1 VTNTTKLS
9 ISTSQLFRSVEREE
23 MAELLADPLPTT
35 VPEVLDRL
43 DGLQALAERAPRGQA
58 DGLACFNYLYR
69 VITQE
74 VQDRLTEGGTFDD
87 AEFLIRLDVEFA
99 ARYFTSVRAD
109 AAGTP
114 VPRSWRVLFERRGDP
129 DIDPMRFAITGV
141 NAHVNWDLAFALLST
156 CEVLDRSFGAAE
168 RAEYDAINDIFAEH
182 MSGLRQHFEN
192 RFEQLLDR
200 LVFDDLAD
208 DAGDLTVLLARDAA
222 WSRAKHLATLRGQP
236 AFDRE
241 SAAIDWRA
249 SMLGRAMLTFGVL

>member
-1 VTNTTKLS
+1 MTTSAQLS
-9 ISTSQLFRSVEREE
+9 AVDQQQV
-23 MAELLADPLPTT
+23 AELLADPLPTT
-35 VPEVLDRL
+35 VPDVVALLDRL
-43 DGLQALAERAPRGQA
+43 QVLAELTPSGRA

-74 VQDRLTEGGTFDD
+74 VQDRLVEGGTFRDP
-87 AEFLIRLDVEFA
+87 EFLIRLDVEFA
-99 ARYFTSVRAD
+99 ARYFAAVRAD
-109 AAGTP
+109 AVGGP
-114 VPRSWRVLFERRGDP
+114 VPRSWRVLLERRGDL
-129 DIDPMRFAITGV
+129 DIDPIRFAVAGV

-156 CEVLDRSFGAAE
+156 CDGLSRPFGPAE
-168 RAEYDAINDIFAEH
+168 RADYDAINDVFAEH
-182 MSGLRQHFEN
+182 MSDLRRHFEN

-222 WSRAKHLATLRGQP
+222 WLRAEHLATLRGRP

-249 SMLGRAMLTFGVL
+249 SMLGRAILTFGVF